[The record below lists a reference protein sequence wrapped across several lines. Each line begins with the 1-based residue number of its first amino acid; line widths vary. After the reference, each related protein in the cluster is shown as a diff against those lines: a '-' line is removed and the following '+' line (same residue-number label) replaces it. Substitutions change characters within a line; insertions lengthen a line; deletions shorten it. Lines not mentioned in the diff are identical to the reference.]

1 MNPSKGAGEFN
12 MAEYEIEIAGIKR
25 KLPLYK
31 VDDDVQ
37 IAAFILF
44 GDVEITKAAATELLS
59 KAPEFDLILTAE
71 AKSIPLVYEMSR
83 QSENKDYV
91 VARKGKKVYMTE
103 PLDVTVESITTQK
116 EQHLYLGQEDIDKLK
131 GKNILIVDDVIS
143 TGESLKA
150 LEKIANEADANVT
163 AKMSILVEGDAIDRD
178 DVISL
183 SKLYLF
189 DGEGNI
195 KG

>member
-1 MNPSKGAGEFN
+1 MLITGGSYRKIGDA
-12 MAEYEIEIAGIKR
+12 AEIGKVKSPLMSSSILSNKSGSIE
-25 KLPLYK
+25 
-31 VDDDVQ
+31 
-37 IAAFILF
+37 
-44 GDVEITKAAATELLS
+44 TE
-59 KAPEFDLILTAE
+59 
-71 AKSIPLVYEMSR
+71 Y
-83 QSENKDYV
+83 YV

-116 EQHLYLGQEDIDKLK
+116 EQHLYLGQEDMDKLK

>member
-1 MNPSKGAGEFN
+1 
-12 MAEYEIEIAGIKR
+12 
-25 KLPLYK
+25 
-31 VDDDVQ
+31 
-37 IAAFILF
+37 
-44 GDVEITKAAATELLS
+44 
-59 KAPEFDLILTAE
+59 
-71 AKSIPLVYEMSR
+71 
-83 QSENKDYV
+83 
-91 VARKGKKVYMTE
+91 MTE

-116 EQHLYLGQEDIDKLK
+116 EQHLYLGQEDMDKLK

>member
-1 MNPSKGAGEFN
+1 
-12 MAEYEIEIAGIKR
+12 
-25 KLPLYK
+25 
-31 VDDDVQ
+31 
-37 IAAFILF
+37 
-44 GDVEITKAAATELLS
+44 
-59 KAPEFDLILTAE
+59 
-71 AKSIPLVYEMSR
+71 MSR
-83 QSENKDYV
+83 QSDNKEYV

-116 EQHLYLGQEDIDKLK
+116 EQHLYLGQEDIDKLR

-150 LEKIANEADANVT
+150 LEKIANEANANVI

>member
-1 MNPSKGAGEFN
+1 M
-12 MAEYEIEIAGIKR
+12 
-25 KLPLYK
+25 
-31 VDDDVQ
+31 
-37 IAAFILF
+37 
-44 GDVEITKAAATELLS
+44 
-59 KAPEFDLILTAE
+59 
-71 AKSIPLVYEMSR
+71 
-83 QSENKDYV
+83 
-91 VARKGKKVYMTE
+91 
-103 PLDVTVESITTQK
+103 
-116 EQHLYLGQEDIDKLK
+116 
-131 GKNILIVDDVIS
+131 IS

>member
-1 MNPSKGAGEFN
+1 MTGVQTCALPS
-12 MAEYEIEIAGIKR
+12 
-25 KLPLYK
+25 
-31 VDDDVQ
+31 
-37 IAAFILF
+37 
-44 GDVEITKAAATELLS
+44 ELLS

-163 AKMSILVEGDAIDRD
+163 AKMLILVEGDAIDRD

>member
-1 MNPSKGAGEFN
+1 MR
-12 MAEYEIEIAGIKR
+12 MRYC
-25 KLPLYK
+25 
-31 VDDDVQ
+31 DV
-37 IAAFILF
+37 
-44 GDVEITKAAATELLS
+44 
-59 KAPEFDLILTAE
+59 
-71 AKSIPLVYEMSR
+71 
-83 QSENKDYV
+83 
-91 VARKGKKVYMTE
+91 
-103 PLDVTVESITTQK
+103 K
-116 EQHLYLGQEDIDKLK
+116 EDMDKLK

-150 LEKIANEADANVT
+150 LEKIANEANANVI

>member
-1 MNPSKGAGEFN
+1 

-31 VDDDVQ
+31 VDDDMQ

-44 GDVEITKAAATELLS
+44 GDVEMTRAAATELLA

-83 QSENKDYV
+83 QAGNREYV
-91 VARKGKKVYMTE
+91 VVRKGKKVYMTD
-103 PLDVTVESITTQK
+103 PLDVVVESITTQA
-116 EQHLYLGQEDIDKLK
+116 EQHIYLGQEDIDKLR

-150 LEKIANEADANVT
+150 LEKIANEADANVI
-163 AKMSILVEGDAIDRD
+163 AKMSILVEGNAIDRD
-178 DVISL
+178 DIISL

>member
-1 MNPSKGAGEFN
+1 MH
-12 MAEYEIEIAGIKR
+12 
-25 KLPLYK
+25 KL
-31 VDDDVQ
+31 
-37 IAAFILF
+37 
-44 GDVEITKAAATELLS
+44 
-59 KAPEFDLILTAE
+59 
-71 AKSIPLVYEMSR
+71 R
-83 QSENKDYV
+83 
-91 VARKGKKVYMTE
+91 
-103 PLDVTVESITTQK
+103 
-116 EQHLYLGQEDIDKLK
+116 

>member
-1 MNPSKGAGEFN
+1 M
-12 MAEYEIEIAGIKR
+12 
-25 KLPLYK
+25 
-31 VDDDVQ
+31 
-37 IAAFILF
+37 
-44 GDVEITKAAATELLS
+44 
-59 KAPEFDLILTAE
+59 
-71 AKSIPLVYEMSR
+71 
-83 QSENKDYV
+83 
-91 VARKGKKVYMTE
+91 
-103 PLDVTVESITTQK
+103 
-116 EQHLYLGQEDIDKLK
+116 DKLK

>member
-71 AKSIPLVYEMSR
+71 AKSIPLGYEMSR

-116 EQHLYLGQEDIDKLK
+116 EQHLYLGQEDMDKLK

-195 KG
+195 RG